1 MNIFI
6 QSSKPTY
13 KGIWWFSS
21 LIFFFWSFLICSDAN
36 ASQNYYE
43 GKDAEKI
50 IKSGEL
56 QEKIN
61 EEDHTH
67 LILEYMNNVFW
78 CTVEKDGNKICTEY

>member
-1 MNIFI
+1 MNILI
-6 QSSKPTY
+6 QSPKLTCRSK
-13 KGIWWFSS
+13 WWFSS
-21 LIFFFWSFLICSDAN
+21 LIFFFWYLLICSGAN
-36 ASQNYYE
+36 SSQNYYE

-61 EEDHTH
+61 EDDHTH

-78 CTVEKDGNKICTEY
+78 CTVEKNGNKICTEY